1 MALTVKTEVT
11 DTLNEHYISDYSAF
25 LDDDNDFYLID
36 NDSGDFIVQLND
48 SGCRAFA
55 VSVDIDTIEEFLTE
69 TFGKNTHLK
78 RVYGNNGGG
87 YNITVEAN

>member
-48 SGCRAFA
+48 SGCRVFA

>member
-1 MALTVKTEVT
+1 MALMVKTEVK

-36 NDSGDFIVQLND
+36 NDSGDFIVQLNEA
-48 SGCRAFA
+48 GCRVFA
-55 VSVDIDTIEEFLTE
+55 VSADIDTIEDFLTE

-78 RVYGNNGGG
+78 RVYGNNGSG

>member
-36 NDSGDFIVQLND
+36 NDSGDVIVQLND
-48 SGCRAFA
+48 SGCRVFA
-55 VSVDIDTIEEFLTE
+55 VSADIGTIEEFLTE

>member
-36 NDSGDFIVQLND
+36 NDSGDFIVQLTD
-48 SGCRAFA
+48 AGCRVLA
-55 VSVDIDTIEEFLTE
+55 VSADIDTIEDFLTE

>member
-25 LDDDNDFYLID
+25 LDNDNDFYLID
-36 NDSGDFIVQLND
+36 NDSGDFIVQLD
-48 SGCRAFA
+48 DLGCRVFEVPAG
-55 VSVDIDTIEEFLTE
+55 IDTIEDFLTD

-78 RVYGNNGGG
+78 RGYGNNGGG

>member
-1 MALTVKTEVT
+1 MALTVKTNVK
-11 DTLNEHYISDYSAF
+11 DTMNEHYISDYSAF

-36 NDSGDFIVQLND
+36 NDSGDFIIRLD
-48 SGCRAFA
+48 EAGC
-55 VSVDIDTIEEFLTE
+55 SVFDVPADIDTIEDFLTD

-78 RVYGNNGGG
+78 RVYGNDGG

>member
-36 NDSGDFIVQLND
+36 NDSGDVIVQLND
-48 SGCRAFA
+48 SGCRVFA
-55 VSVDIDTIEEFLTE
+55 VSADIDTIEEFLTE

>member
-1 MALTVKTEVT
+1 MALMVKTEVK

-36 NDSGDFIVQLND
+36 NDSGDFIVQLTD
-48 SGCRAFA
+48 AGCRVLA
-55 VSVDIDTIEEFLTE
+55 VSAGIDTIEDFLTE